1 MTFLPLIMVVSLVRL
16 FQIYHTEL
24 KLKAKHNGGHATFL
38 MQLSVDKDN
47 FIYKMFDKRDAFNFI
62 C

>member
-1 MTFLPLIMVVSLVRL
+1 MVVSLVRL
-16 FQIYHTEL
+16 FQIYPTEL